1 MTQIEI
7 KENIRKLLAD
17 EIWVREELI
26 KDDNTLGNDMGMD
39 SFDIIDLVEKIENL
53 YTIELPI
60 STIGEMKK
68 LTLQEVVRFVEKEVN
83 NL

>member
-39 SFDIIDLVEKIENL
+39 SFDVVTLVVQIEGKFN
-53 YTIELPI
+53 IEFPV
-60 STIGEMKK
+60 STVEEVKK
-68 LTLQEVVRFVEKEVN
+68 LTLQEVVRFIEKEVN

>member
-39 SFDIIDLVEKIENL
+39 SFDVVTLVVQIEGKFN
-53 YTIELPI
+53 IEFPI
-60 STIGEMKK
+60 STVEEVKK
-68 LTLQEVVRFVEKEVN
+68 LTLQEVVSFVEKEVN

>member
-1 MTQIEI
+1 MTQTKI
-7 KENIRKLLAD
+7 KEDVCKILA
-17 EIWVREELI
+17 EYILGGEELI

>member
-39 SFDIIDLVEKIENL
+39 SFDVVTLVVQIEGKFN
-53 YTIELPI
+53 IEFPI
-60 STIGEMKK
+60 STVEEVKK

>member
-39 SFDIIDLVEKIENL
+39 SFDVVTLVVQIEGKFN
-53 YTIELPI
+53 IEFPV
-60 STIGEMKK
+60 STVEEVKK

>member
-39 SFDIIDLVEKIENL
+39 SFDVVTLVVQIEGKFNIEFPVS
-53 YTIELPI
+53 TIE
-60 STIGEMKK
+60 EVKK

>member
-39 SFDIIDLVEKIENL
+39 SFDVVTLVVQIEGKFN
-53 YTIELPI
+53 IEFPV
-60 STIGEMKK
+60 STVEEVKK
-68 LTLQEVVRFVEKEVN
+68 LTLQEVVRLIEKEVN

>member
-1 MTQIEI
+1 MTQTKI
-7 KENIRKLLAD
+7 KEDVRKLLAD

-39 SFDIIDLVEKIENL
+39 SFDVVTLVVQIEGKFN
-53 YTIELPI
+53 IEFPV
-60 STIGEMKK
+60 STVEEVKK
-68 LTLQEVVRFVEKEVN
+68 LTLQEVVRFIEKEVN

>member
-1 MTQIEI
+1 MTQTKI
-7 KENIRKLLAD
+7 KEDVCKILA
-17 EIWVREELI
+17 EYILGSEELI

>member
-1 MTQIEI
+1 MTQTKI
-7 KENIRKLLAD
+7 KEDVCKILA
-17 EIWVREELI
+17 EYILGSEELI

-68 LTLQEVVRFVEKEVN
+68 LTLQEVVRFIEKEVN